1 MGPFEV
7 DGTDGSVT
15 LGGPKERTL
24 LALLALRAN
33 EVVST
38 AQLIEGLWGDDPPVT
53 ALKTMHGNVAR
64 VRRALESAGLG
75 DVLVTKEPG
84 YLLRVDPECLDR
96 VRFERHAQAGRLALE
111 RGESD
116 AADRELEAGLGLW
129 RGDALSNCRD
139 GSEIVAAEAVR
150 LDELRLNAIEDRMEA
165 QLALGRHAAVVG
177 ELEALLVRQ
186 PLRERLWHSLMLAL
200 YRSRRQAEA
209 LRAYQR
215 ARRALVED
223 LGIEP
228 SAALRE
234 LEGAILRSDPH
245 LEVAS
250 VPGSAFGV
258 LPRSAP
264 DSSSARLVG
273 WATGGP
279 AFVGREA
286 ELSTL
291 AELWRRA
298 CAGERQVLMIGGE
311 PGIGKT
317 RLAAETCVI
326 ARGEGAR
333 VLYGRC
339 DEGLGV
345 PYQPFVETLRS
356 YLESCTDADLEHAL
370 GRFPG
375 ELVRLV
381 PELVTR
387 MGHLDPPLQ
396 SDPATEQYRLFEA
409 VVEWLGAAAERC
421 PCAIVLDDLHWA
433 APPTVLL
440 LRHVIRSGRFDR
452 ALIMGTYRQSELEAA
467 HPLAEMLA
475 DVHMSAPAPQMERLE
490 LAGLDAPAVESF
502 VQTASGRTLGEA
514 GRRFAQTVHRETGG
528 NPYFVGEIVHNVM
541 EQGDVTTSPADGTT
555 PGLRWPTDLHI
566 PPAAR
571 DVVVRRVARLSEDA
585 QHVLTIAAVAGAE
598 FDLAV
603 LGQIVDVDLDAL
615 LGALEEASGARVVD
629 EVGSDRFAFT
639 HAIARSAL
647 YDRLSVSRRLRLHG
661 RVADALEQVY
671 ETDRDEH
678 LSELAFHCAEANSPR
693 AVRYAIDAASG
704 ALDRLAFE
712 DAVSICSRGMA
723 AVERNRDTK
732 GQDPVDPVEECDLLL
747 TLGRAELR
755 AGLPAGRET
764 LLRAAELARS
774 RGDVSRESASV
785 LAVNRGFFSRIGR
798 IDDALVAALEH
809 ALAAQGPGA
818 TRERAELLATLAS
831 ELVWSPDDRRFEL
844 SDLAL
849 ETARRV
855 GDPRTLARVLLLR
868 CMTIQ
873 APDTRDERSALL
885 RELRTLSESLGDP
898 ASTFDSAF
906 AYSGPAW
913 ETGDV
918 AGMNEMEELATSL
931 AAELRQPRLEWQASF
946 MRAARRLYEG
956 DLDLAEQT
964 ADETLA
970 LGQRAGLHG
979 EAFIFYN
986 EQILEIRRWQAR
998 LGELLDIVGSLAGN
1012 ESVDFGYSLTRY
1024 AYDAGEIDVARRV
1037 YTEQMVPLPLP
1048 PRRDMLA
1055 LTTLYNL
1062 AYLATRFGDV
1072 THARV
1077 TYDALTPHAGAFTST
1092 TVAKPVGEHFLG
1104 MLATTIGDHP
1114 LAARHFRNATRA
1126 HERAC
1131 APLLLAETHVEH
1143 ARLLVASGAPADEVA
1158 DLLESA
1164 RAIARPRGAAFLLLG
1179 CGEIDVDGRG

>member
-1 MGPFEV
+1 MQVSFLGPFEV
-7 DGTDGSVT
+7 DGADGPVT
-15 LGGPKERTL
+15 LGGAKERTL

-38 AQLIEGLWGDDPPVT
+38 PQLISGLWGEDPPASAV
-53 ALKTMHGNVAR
+53 KTVHGNVAR
-64 VRRALESAGLG
+64 VRRALAVAGLA

-84 YLLRVDPECLDR
+84 YFLRAEPEHIDA
-96 VRFERHAQAGRLALE
+96 VRFERHARAGRLAL
-111 RGESD
+111 GNGD
-116 AADRELEAGLGLW
+116 AATAERELAAGLGLW
-129 RGDALSNCRD
+129 RGEALANCRD
-139 GSEIVAAEAVR
+139 ASEHIAAEAVR
-150 LDELRLNAIEDRMEA
+150 LDELRWSAIEDRMDA
-165 QLALGRHAAVVG
+165 QLALGRHSALVG

-215 ARRALVED
+215 ARSALVED
-223 LGIEP
+223 LGVEP
-228 SAALRE
+228 STALHD
-234 LEGAILRSDPH
+234 LEGAILRADPG
-245 LEVAS
+245 LELVGGGAEPL
-250 VPGSAFGV
+250 PGT
-258 LPRSAP
+258 PPTP
-264 DSSSARLVG
+264 DSSSARLMA

-279 AFVGREA
+279 VFVGRDD
-286 ELSTL
+286 ELATL
-291 AELWRRA
+291 TQLWRRA
-298 CAGERQVLMIGGE
+298 CDAERQVVMIGGE

-326 ARGEGAR
+326 ARDEGAR
-333 VLYGRC
+333 VLHGRC
-339 DEGLGV
+339 DEDLAV
-345 PYQPFVETLRS
+345 PYQPFVEMLRA
-356 YLESCTDADLEHAL
+356 YIEGCTDAELAGSL
-370 GRFPG
+370 GRYPG

-387 MGHLDPPLQ
+387 VENLAPPLR

-409 VVEWLGAAAERC
+409 VVEWLGAAAAQC
-421 PCAIVLDDLHWA
+421 PSVVVLDDLQWA

-452 ALIMGTYRQSELEAA
+452 ALLMGTYRQSELEAT

-475 DVHMSAPAPQMERLE
+475 DVHMSAPAPCIERIDLG
-490 LAGLDAPAVESF
+490 GLDAPSVESF
-502 VQTASGRTLGEA
+502 VETASGRKLGEA
-514 GRRFAQTVHRETGG
+514 GRRFALTVHRETGG
-528 NPYFVGEIVHNVM
+528 NPFFVGEIVHNVM
-541 EQGDVTTSPADGTT
+541 QGDVTAGPSVATAPD
-555 PGLRWPTDLHI
+555 WPTDLHI

-585 QHVLTIAAVAGAE
+585 QHVLTIASVAGAE
-598 FDLAV
+598 FDVSMLEE
-603 LGQIVDVDLDAL
+603 IVDVDLDAL
-615 LGALEEASGARVVD
+615 LGALEEATAARVVD

-639 HAIARSAL
+639 HAIARGAL
-647 YDRLSVSRRLRLHG
+647 YDRLSASRRLRLHG
-661 RVADALEQVY
+661 RVADALERMHQF
-671 ETDRDEH
+671 DRDEH
-678 LSELAFHCAEANSPR
+678 LSELAFHCAEANSTK
-693 AVRYAIDAASG
+693 AVRYAIEAGSV

-712 DAVSICSRGMA
+712 DAVSICTRGLA
-723 AVERNRDTK
+723 AVERSRTTIE
-732 GQDPVDPVEECDLLL
+732 PVAPLEECDLLL
-747 TLGRAELR
+747 ALGRAELR
-755 AGLPAGRET
+755 AGMPTGRET
-764 LLRAAELARS
+764 LLRASELARS
-774 RGDVSRESASV
+774 LRDVPRQSASV

-809 ALAAQGPGA
+809 AIDAQGPSD

-831 ELVWSPDDRRFEL
+831 ELVWSPDNRRFEL

-849 ETARRV
+849 STARRV

-885 RELRTLSESLGDP
+885 RELRSLAEALGDP

-913 ETGDV
+913 ESGDV
-918 AGMNEMEELATSL
+918 EGMNEMEELATAL

-956 DLDLAEQT
+956 DLDRAEQT
-964 ADETLA
+964 ADETLE
-970 LGQRAGLHG
+970 LGRRAGQHG

-998 LGELLDIVGSLAGN
+998 LGELLEVVGSFAGN
-1012 ESVDFGYSLTRY
+1012 AAVDFGYSLTRY
-1024 AYDAGEIDVARRV
+1024 LYDAGDVDRARQV
-1037 YTEQMVPLPLP
+1037 YEEKMVPLRLP

-1055 LTTLYNL
+1055 LTTLYNF
-1062 AYLATRFGDV
+1062 AYLAARFGD
-1072 THARV
+1072 TTRAHA
-1077 TYDALTPHAGAFTST
+1077 TYDALTPHASAFTST

-1104 MLATTIGDHP
+1104 MLAATLDDVP
-1114 LAARHFRNATRA
+1114 LAAEHFWRATVA

-1131 APLLLAETHVEH
+1131 APLLLAETHLEH
-1143 ARLLVASGAPADEVA
+1143 ARLLVATRAPGAELDR
-1158 DLLESA
+1158 LLASA
-1164 RAIARPRGAAFLLLG
+1164 RAIARPRGAAFILLG
-1179 CGEIDVDGRG
+1179 CDEVDIVRS